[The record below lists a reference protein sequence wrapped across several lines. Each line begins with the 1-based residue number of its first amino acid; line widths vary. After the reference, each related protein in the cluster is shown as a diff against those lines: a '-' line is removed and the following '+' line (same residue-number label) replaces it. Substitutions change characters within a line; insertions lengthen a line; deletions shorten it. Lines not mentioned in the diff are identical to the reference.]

1 MKWIWYA
8 DWGNWT
14 LHWGAWAE
22 HQWHTAQRVSVH
34 ELDTPDGEP
43 VIAQQLAAA
52 GLSSDG
58 CQQAVVCVSAPAKT
72 AAAVELAQT
81 LLNTNIQIM
90 GRDFLAD
97 LPTQYHDPAQIG
109 QDRLANALAAMEMH
123 GCPVVVLDFG
133 SCLTC
138 DAISADGVFLGGA
151 IAPGLPAS
159 RRGIADLTPHL
170 QIEADAAGM
179 AKDTVI
185 AQPGHSTREC
195 LSLGLH
201 YGLAGAADRLVAV
214 MQQYLADEAP
224 VVATGGDAPQ
234 IAPLCQ
240 TAMSVEVML
249 TLDGLHL
256 AHSQDRQQH
265 R

>member
-22 HQWHTAQRVSVH
+22 HQWHTAQRVSVR
-34 ELDTPDGEP
+34 ELDTPDGKP
-43 VIAQQLAAA
+43 VIAQQLAAS

-81 LLNTNIQIM
+81 LLDTNIQIM

-97 LPTQYHDPAQIG
+97 LPTEYYDPTQIG
-109 QDRLANALAAMEMH
+109 QDRLANALAAMEME

-138 DAISADGVFLGGA
+138 DAVSADGVFLGGA

-159 RRGIADLTPHL
+159 RGGIADLAPHL
-170 QIEADAAGM
+170 RIEAERTGV

-185 AQPGHSTREC
+185 VQPGRTTTEC

-214 MQQYLADEAP
+214 MREYLADEAP
-224 VVATGGDAPQ
+224 VVATGGDAPE

-249 TLDGLHL
+249 TLDGLRL
-256 AHSQDRQQH
+256 AYSHSQDR
-265 R
+265 